1 MQPDVALM
9 CPWCFQQK
17 LYDVVQFKPEL
28 QR

>member
-9 CPWCFQQK
+9 RPWCFQQE
-17 LYDVVQFKPEL
+17 LYDVVLFKPEL